1 MVSGVPIT
9 EASQPALRQ
18 LVTEVARWLDL
29 PPDTPARLTLE
40 PEIAAGF
47 DARRTRR
54 LSIGLPLLACLN
66 VAEVRALVGHELT
79 LLHRPDARQVIRTL
93 ARRSQAVL
101 DEEYEDGRA
110 RRRARATRRKLDPLA
125 AEVQH
130 GADGAAITAAGG
142 REPAARA
149 FALAGLVQDEYVTF
163 MVESGVPPY
172 ALRLFEAG
180 ISDLDDGWRRT
191 LRRGVAESLWDA
203 DAAALLATVHPRLA
217 ETMTALGAGPLPLA
231 EAARPVP
238 VSPLTVREQRR
249 LVREL
254 RAIDPLKI
262 VRWTTFQDAPASWW
276 RRRAAKY
283 AKSVRADV
291 ATLLGR
297 EPVDDVETIGVLR
310 SRGRELTAL
319 AFGVPV
325 EEVTG
330 DAGPDEPQMWLLEDH
345 LLRRGWRLE
354 HPAVRGVLVAPDGR
368 RVDGYE
374 VLGTGVDPA
383 AVRELLG

>member
-1 MVSGVPIT
+1 MGSGVAVT
-9 EASQPALRQ
+9 EASQPALHH
-18 LVTEVARWLDL
+18 LVTDVARWLDL
-29 PPDTPARLTLE
+29 PVTPVRLTLE

-47 DARRTRR
+47 DARRNRQ

-79 LLHRPDARQVIRTL
+79 LLHRPDARQVIKTL
-93 ARRSQAVL
+93 GRRQQAIL

-110 RRRARATRRKLDPLA
+110 RRRAGTVRRKLDPLA

-149 FALAGLVQDEYVTF
+149 FALASLVQDEYVDF
-163 MVESGVPPY
+163 LVESGIPPY

-180 ISDLDDGWRRT
+180 ISDLDDGWRRVV
-191 LRRGVAESLWDA
+191 RRGTAESLWDE
-203 DAAALLATVHPRLA
+203 DAAAVLATVHPRLA
-217 ETMTALGAGPLPLA
+217 EAMTALGAGPLPVA

-238 VSPLTVREQRR
+238 VTPLTVREQRR

-254 RAIDPLKI
+254 RAIDALKI
-262 VRWTTFQDAPASWW
+262 VRWTTFREAPAGWW

-283 AKSVRADV
+283 AKGVRADV
-291 ATLLGR
+291 AAVLGR
-297 EPVDDVETIGVLR
+297 EPVDDVEAIQVIHDR
-310 SRGRELTAL
+310 APELTAL
-319 AFGVPV
+319 VFDVPV
-325 EEVTG
+325 EEMTG
-330 DAGPDEPQMWLLEDH
+330 DDGPHPSQLWLLENH

-368 RVDGYE
+368 RLDGYE
-374 VLGTGVDPA
+374 VLRADPT
-383 AVRELLG
+383 AVRDLLG